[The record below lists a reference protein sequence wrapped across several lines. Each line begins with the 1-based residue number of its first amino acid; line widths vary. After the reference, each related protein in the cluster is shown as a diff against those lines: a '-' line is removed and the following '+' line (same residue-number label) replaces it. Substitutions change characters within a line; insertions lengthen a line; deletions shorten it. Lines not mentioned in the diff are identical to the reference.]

1 MSDEAAKTL
10 AGAFVTGCAMIM
22 IGLMMSKAPR
32 LSTYE
37 IGRGLE
43 KIAESAP
50 HAACINKGKEWTS
63 YMGCSDK

>member
-10 AGAFVTGCAMIM
+10 ATAFVTGCALIM
-22 IGLMMSKAPR
+22 IGLMMSKPPR
-32 LSTYE
+32 LNTFE

-50 HAACINKGKEWTS
+50 HAACIGQGKRWRS
-63 YMGCSDK
+63 YGCTDK